1 MDKVVWTL
9 DMSKIFSTKST
20 HYCLNQ
26 RGHSQSGR
34 LIWKS
39 KLPLE
44 INIFLYQA
52 FRNKLQ
58 CATSMRKSDP
68 QLLHIQYTLN
78 FLSHIFFECCMS
90 ILWHC
95 IREAYGWDRFPT
107 STHDFLSNR
116 LPRRLGVLQR
126 VCFFFFACL
135 IWAI

>member
-1 MDKVVWTL
+1 MVWTL

-78 FLSHIFFECCMS
+78 FLSHIFFSVACQFYGIAFERPMDGIDSQHQHMTFSQTGCQGGLEFFKECVS
-90 ILWHC
+90 
-95 IREAYGWDRFPT
+95 
-107 STHDFLSNR
+107 SFLH
-116 LPRRLGVLQR
+116 V
-126 VCFFFFACL
+126 
-135 IWAI
+135 